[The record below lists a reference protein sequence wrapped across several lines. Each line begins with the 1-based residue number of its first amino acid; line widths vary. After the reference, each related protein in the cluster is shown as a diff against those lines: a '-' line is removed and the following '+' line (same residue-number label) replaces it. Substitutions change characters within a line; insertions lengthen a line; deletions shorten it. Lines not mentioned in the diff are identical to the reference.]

1 MSKVNQSKFGRNG
14 EIKVTMSM
22 RSRGASATMSPG
34 SRGAADIIA
43 KFPSGT
49 TWAIQVKRTRSG
61 TAATPSP
68 KDIGRLKNSASHRG
82 ATAVYRQNITARSG
96 IYIGAHRS
104 QTDAAK
110 PKTLMAHD
118 SKKPRFRIGCKNGI

>member
-82 ATAVYRQNITARSG
+82 ATAVIAKISPQGVEYTSARTG
-96 IYIGAHRS
+96 RKLTPPS
-104 QTDAAK
+104 QK
-110 PKTLMAHD
+110 
-118 SKKPRFRIGCKNGI
+118 R